1 MEISKTHS
9 WKSQQDTEPT
19 LLLRAGGEN
28 RDVFHNCKNLGTDY
42 YVNIII
48 IILIS
53 SFPSVRCC
61 LEQCFF
67 PINIAS
73 LSLCKSHAASP
84 TQGFSNPGKQGKAK
98 KPHHFFIV
106 FYSNFTMSYST
117 YEPQVQSEWKLC
129 YSTYLNKILQYINLQ
144 LLYITGSIKKLNFK
158 VKVSLFIPW
167 FNNKIW
173 VRVEDKMSNLR
184 I

>member
-1 MEISKTHS
+1 MGKNRYLFPSIIKFLDQALKAKCFIRKTHTNMEISKTHS

-28 RDVFHNCKNLGTDY
+28 RDVFHNCKNLGIDY
-42 YVNIII
+42 YVNIIII

-73 LSLCKSHAASP
+73 LSLCKSHAAP
-84 TQGFSNPGKQGKAK
+84 PAQVLVIQENRGK
-98 KPHHFFIV
+98 
-106 FYSNFTMSYST
+106 
-117 YEPQVQSEWKLC
+117 
-129 YSTYLNKILQYINLQ
+129 
-144 LLYITGSIKKLNFK
+144 FK
-158 VKVSLFIPW
+158 NHIIFSLF
-167 FNNKIW
+167 FTATLQW
-173 VRVEDKMSNLR
+173 VTAHMSLR
-184 I
+184 YNQNENYAVLPI